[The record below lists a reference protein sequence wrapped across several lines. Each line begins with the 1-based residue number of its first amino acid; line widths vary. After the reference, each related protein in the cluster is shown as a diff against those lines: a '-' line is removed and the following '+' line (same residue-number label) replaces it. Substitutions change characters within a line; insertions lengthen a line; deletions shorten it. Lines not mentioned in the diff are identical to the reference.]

1 MDDLAEK
8 VSMLPLEFQATAL
21 KWLGSYPSEN
31 TKDAYLRSLQKV
43 LRFFC
48 EKLNRSDLN
57 LLAMI
62 TPPLVTEMQEHLAQN
77 GSSENTILAATA
89 ALRSFARA
97 VYLRNPSINL
107 TGLIMLRTPAMK
119 PRPYH
124 MRVIRERLKEHIEA
138 DRELNRARSRSEWI
152 VLRNEAI
159 CNLFADTG
167 AKSAQV
173 VALDYPSAIQARS
186 TGMITF
192 PGTKERTL
200 PLSRETLVALDLY
213 VASCEF
219 PFDERSPLFFDHKGD
234 RLSAGMASSCV
245 GDISQRLGSGH
256 SMTPLG
262 IRRNRIVEMFEVE
275 HLPETII
282 AERLGIRS
290 VATISEILSDA
301 GCYDRFRNEP

>member
-1 MDDLAEK
+1 
-8 VSMLPLEFQATAL
+8 MLPLEFQAVAL

-31 TKDAYLRSLQKV
+31 TKDAYLRSLVKV
-43 LRFFC
+43 LGFFC
-48 EKLNRSDLN
+48 GKLNRSDLN
-57 LLAMI
+57 LLAII
-62 TPPLVTEMQEHLAQN
+62 TPQLVTEMQAYLAEN
-77 GSSENTILAATA
+77 GSSDHTILAATG

-97 VYLRNPSINL
+97 VYLQNPSINL
-107 TGLIMLRTPAMK
+107 TGLIMLRIPAVK
-119 PRPYH
+119 ARPYH
-124 MRVIRERLKEHIEA
+124 TRVTKEGLEEHLEA
-138 DRELNRARSRSEWI
+138 DRELITTRSRSEWI

-167 AKSAQV
+167 AKSTQV
-173 VALDYPSAIQARS
+173 VALDYPAAIQAQS

-192 PGTKERTL
+192 TGTTERRL
-200 PLSRETLVALDLY
+200 RLSHETLAALNLY

-219 PFDERSPLFFDHKGD
+219 PFDEHSPLFFDHKGD

-245 GDISQRLGSGH
+245 GEVSKRLGSGH
-256 SMTPLG
+256 SMTPSG
-262 IRRNRIVEMFEVE
+262 IRRNRIIEMFEKE

-290 VATISEILSDA
+290 VAIISEILSDA